1 MLKNTR
7 TSKESDNMQDKENL
21 LPVDDKVLHCLARII
36 QDGTT
41 DEGSVKCLYCKYA
54 HECRDRAI
62 STGKVLFME
71 IIDELEKRTSVRIY
85 FKQEEPL
92 RGSWI
97 EKYPDLL
104 ERFKGMTFEE
114 QKNALCTEDFSRY
127 SGKTAK

>member
-1 MLKNTR
+1 
-7 TSKESDNMQDKENL
+7 MQDKENL

-41 DEGSVKCLYCKYA
+41 DEESVKCLYCKYA
-54 HECRDRAI
+54 HECRDHAI

-71 IIDELEKRTSVRIY
+71 RTDEIDNRTSVSISI
-85 FKQEEPL
+85 KQEAPL
-92 RGSWI
+92 RGSWL

-114 QKNALCTEDFSRY
+114 QKNALRTEDFSKY